1 MILAACAIVLLIKCF
16 KEEARFR
23 ITNPQAL
30 QLQLGNDYASVT
42 SARLIEYTDGSAD
55 LVTESPRQGIRTLGG
70 EIDMLGVKQEF
81 RYPLRFDFVT
91 KVGRVRF
98 VQAVAGPEIQ
108 VVTD

>member
-1 MILAACAIVLLIKCF
+1 
-16 KEEARFR
+16 
-23 ITNPQAL
+23 
-30 QLQLGNDYASVT
+30 
-42 SARLIEYTDGSAD
+42 
-55 LVTESPRQGIRTLGG
+55 
-70 EIDMLGVKQEF
+70 MLGVKQEF